1 MFQYYFKLS
10 LRERLKGAIS
20 VKWECWWVEND
31 LRGRQEKHSDDDGK
45 RGWFHFWGWE
55 KSNYLHRIFFFLV
68 TSTQPSCC
76 TLRMWASF
84 RWTSP
89 PMQDVSC
96 RSTQSRGCSLIAL
109 VFYETEMCILK
120 YCMYVLVQYSYMPL
134 LEYLWV
140 SDVDVKRRKR
150 VAGIKSTISRH
161 LLKAIKLWLNITFI
175 VFVQFCFMS
184 KIIQFLSFQL
194 FCY

>member
-96 RSTQSRGCSLIAL
+96 RSTQSRGLFLDCVSLLRNRNVHFEILYVCTCAIQL
-109 VFYETEMCILK
+109 HATTWVPLSIRRWCEEEETCCWHKINNKQTLT
-120 YCMYVLVQYSYMPL
+120 
-134 LEYLWV
+134 
-140 SDVDVKRRKR
+140 
-150 VAGIKSTISRH
+150 KS
-161 LLKAIKLWLNITFI
+161 N
-175 VFVQFCFMS
+175 
-184 KIIQFLSFQL
+184 
-194 FCY
+194 